1 MNWKEI
7 GIIYK
12 KEIKD
17 ILRDHRTL
25 ILMVVVPVI
34 LYPLLLVGISRIAL
48 VHEVKR
54 MEKSYNVAVTGKQWS
69 KEIVKRIADD
79 KQLKPVEAAEAHRAL
94 EQGAVHLILDI
105 EKDFDSNIAASSQ
118 GRLQITYD
126 ETNPD
131 STQALARLRQL
142 LQTYEKEI
150 VKERLKGNLDFIHP
164 IAGYGEGEPVNIR
177 PVKKVVTYYLG
188 KSLAVVLS
196 FLIVAMSLLAAFYP
210 SVDIVAGEKERGTLE
225 TLLSSP
231 AGRLEIAFGK
241 FFTIFTVSFS
251 TAALNIVSLTGTFIF
266 LKYFSGAGAAP
277 DHALFKE
284 FVLAGGT
291 LFYIFITLIPLTA
304 LFSSLCLAISSF
316 ARSSREGQFYLSPLF
331 VLIMPLSLVGM
342 IPDLQL
348 SPVLSVIPV
357 VGPSLLFRE
366 LMLGHTG
373 LYFHIFLIMLST
385 LIYAGMAV
393 WWAASLFKNESI
405 LFREVASVT
414 TLRRAAA
421 PGPSAGL
428 GFAVFLVSV
437 LLTFYGTALLGGLG
451 VATALL
457 IATVAFILLPPVA
470 ASCIF
475 KFRFK
480 DVFAAR
486 RIDLRSI
493 ALSVLIGLVT
503 ALVISQ
509 IDALQKLIFGASASI
524 GKEFEEL
531 VAESIRNMSLPA
543 ALFLGAVAAP
553 VCEELLFR
561 GFIFSSFRKS
571 FGAPRA
577 VILSAVLFAL
587 GHLSPTNMLALFL
600 AGIIFGYLRY
610 RTRSIVPAIGAHCFN
625 NLIGILAIKLGLFS
639 RLQGDFLPWYVFLG
653 SCVLLFLCIFL
664 MQRER

>member
-7 GIIYK
+7 GTIYK

-25 ILMVVVPVI
+25 ILMVVVPII
-34 LYPLLLVGISRIAL
+34 LYPLLLVGISQIAL

-54 MEKSYNVAVTGKQWS
+54 MEKSYNVAVTGRQWS
-69 KEIVKRIADD
+69 EELVKRIIDD
-79 KQLKPVEAAEAHRAL
+79 KQLEPVWGTDLEGAL
-94 EQGAVHLILDI
+94 EAGAVHLILTV
-105 EKDFDSNIAASSQ
+105 EKDFEKNIGASRQ
-118 GRLQITYD
+118 GRVEITYD

-131 STQALARLRQL
+131 SRQALVRLRSI
-142 LQTYEKEI
+142 LQTYEREI
-150 VKERLKGNLDFIHP
+150 VEERLRGDLDFIHP
-164 IAGYGEGEPVNIR
+164 IAGYGQGEPINIR

-266 LKYFSGAGAAP
+266 LKYYSGAGAAP

-291 LFYIFITLIPLTA
+291 LFYIFIILIPLTA

-342 IPDLQL
+342 IPDLQI

-366 LMLGHTG
+366 LMLGRTG

-385 LIYAGMAV
+385 FIYAGMAV
-393 WWAASLFKNESI
+393 CWAASLFKNESI

-414 TLRRAAA
+414 TLRRTSA
-421 PGPSAGL
+421 PGPSAAL
-428 GFAVFLVSV
+428 GFALFVVFI
-437 LLTFYGTALLGGLG
+437 LLTFYGTALLGGLSPT
-451 VATALL
+451 TALF
-457 IATVAFILLPPVA
+457 IATVAFILLPPIA
-470 ASCIF
+470 ATWIF
-475 KFRFK
+475 KFRFAEVLAIK
-480 DVFAAR
+480 R
-486 RIDLRSI
+486 THMRTI
-493 ALSVLIGLVT
+493 ALSILIGLVT
-503 ALVISQ
+503 VLVISQ
-509 IDALQKLIFGASASI
+509 VDALQKLIFGASASI

-531 VAESIRNMSLPA
+531 VAESIRSMSLPA
-543 ALFLGAVAAP
+543 ALLLGAVAAP
-553 VCEELLFR
+553 ACEELLFR
-561 GFIFSSFRKS
+561 GFIFSAFRKS
-571 FGAPRA
+571 FGPAKA
-577 VILSAVLFAL
+577 IALTAILFAL
-587 GHLSPTNMLALFL
+587 AHLSPGNILALFL

-610 RTRSIVPAIGAHCFN
+610 RTGSIWPAIGAHCFN
-625 NLIGILAIKLGLFS
+625 NLIGILAIKLGHIWHLE
-639 RLQGDFLPWYVFLG
+639 GDFLPWYIFLT
-653 SCVLLFLCIFL
+653 SCVLLFVCIFFIK
-664 MQRER
+664 RET